1 VLLSLPL
8 ALAER
13 GLVPDPV
20 LRWGI
25 RRLLAQRL
33 RQEARRAPGAID
45 HELSHGPVA
54 IDPEAAN
61 RQHYE
66 VPPAFFELV
75 LGRHLKYSA
84 AYWPEG
90 TETLDQAEEQMLEL
104 TASRAQLADGQHV
117 LELGCGWGSLSLWM
131 ARRYPNSR
139 ITAVS
144 NSALQREFIAARAPA
159 NLQILTAD
167 MNAFAIEGRFDRVV
181 SVEMFEHM
189 RNWRELMRRIAG
201 WLDPGGKLF
210 VHVFCHRRY
219 TYPFDIEGAGNWL
232 GRYFFTGGL
241 MPSLDLLPRFQEPL
255 VLEKTWE
262 VAGDH
267 YAKTAEAWTRNLLAR
282 REDVLRAFA
291 AVYGPRAPLWLERWH
306 VFFLACAELFAYR
319 EGGDSEWLVGH
330 YRLRKP

>member
-1 VLLSLPL
+1 MILSLPL

-13 GLVPDPV
+13 GIVPDPL

-33 RQEARRAPGAID
+33 RGEARRQPGSID
-45 HELSHGPVA
+45 AELAHGPIALVP
-54 IDPEAAN
+54 DAAN

-66 VPPAFFELV
+66 VPAEFFELV
-75 LGRHLKYSA
+75 LGPQLKYSS

-90 TETLDQAEEQMLEL
+90 TETLEQAEAQMLEL
-104 TASRAQLADGQHV
+104 TASRAQLADGQRV

-144 NSALQREFIAARAPA
+144 NSAPQREFIAARAPA
-159 NLQILTAD
+159 NLEILTAD

-189 RNWRELMRRIAG
+189 HNWRELMRRIAG

-210 VHVFCHRRY
+210 VHVFCHRCYAY
-219 TYPFDIEGAGNWL
+219 TFDSVGAANWL
-232 GRYFFTGGL
+232 GRHFFTGGL
-241 MPSLDLLPRFQEPL
+241 MPSLELLPRFQEPL

-262 VAGDH
+262 VGGEH
-267 YAKTAEAWTRNLLAR
+267 YARTAEAWTRNLVTR
-282 REDVLRAFA
+282 RDEVLRAFTSPYGA
-291 AVYGPRAPLWLERWH
+291 AAPLWVERWR

-319 EGGDSEWLVGH
+319 AGTEWLVGH

>member
-1 VLLSLPL
+1 VLFSLPL

-13 GLVPDPV
+13 GFVPDPL

-33 RQEARRAPGAID
+33 RQESRRAPGAID
-45 HELSHGPVA
+45 AELAQGPIALV
-54 IDPEAAN
+54 PEAAN

-75 LGRHLKYSA
+75 LGPQLKYSS

-90 TETLDQAEEQMLEL
+90 TETLEQAETQMLEL
-104 TASRAQLADGQHV
+104 TASRAQLADGQRV

-144 NSALQREFIAARAPA
+144 NSAPQREFIAARAPA
-159 NLQILTAD
+159 NLEILTAD
-167 MNAFAIEGRFDRVV
+167 LNAFAIEGRFDRVV

-189 RNWRELMRRIAG
+189 HNWRELVRRIAG

-210 VHVFCHRRY
+210 VHLFCHRRY
-219 TYPFDIEGAGNWL
+219 AYVFETAGARNWL
-232 GRYFFTGGL
+232 GRHFFTGGL

-255 VLEKTWE
+255 VLEKTWDVGGE
-262 VAGDH
+262 H
-267 YAKTAEAWTRNLLAR
+267 YARTAEAWARHLVTR
-282 REDVLRAFA
+282 REEVLRTLTS
-291 AVYGPRAPLWLERWH
+291 VYGAAAPLWVERWR

-319 EGGDSEWLVGH
+319 GGTEWLVGH

>member
-1 VLLSLPL
+1 MLSLPL

-13 GLVPDPV
+13 GFVPEPL

-33 RQEARRAPGAID
+33 REEAGRNPGAID
-45 HELSHGPVA
+45 GALSQGPVA
-54 IDPEAAN
+54 LVPEAAN

-75 LGRHLKYSA
+75 LGTRLKYSA
-84 AYWPEG
+84 AYWPDG

-104 TASRAQLADGQHV
+104 TAARAQLADGQRV

-144 NSALQREFIAARAPA
+144 NSAPQRGFIAARAPT
-159 NLQILTAD
+159 NLQVLTAD
-167 MNAFAIEGRFDRVV
+167 MNTFAIDGRFDRVV

-210 VHVFCHRRY
+210 VHVFCHRRHAY
-219 TYPFDIEGAGNWL
+219 LFETAGAGNWL
-232 GRYFFTGGL
+232 GRHFFTGGL
-241 MPSLDLLPRFQEPL
+241 MPALDLLPRFQEPL

-262 VAGDH
+262 VGGEH
-267 YAKTAEAWTRNLLAR
+267 YARTAEVWARTLAAR
-282 REDVLRAFA
+282 RDAILPVLRATYGEA
-291 AVYGPRAPLWLERWH
+291 APRWLERWR

-319 EGGDSEWLVGH
+319 GGTEWLVGH

>member
-1 VLLSLPL
+1 MILSLPL

-13 GLVPDPV
+13 GLVPDQW

-25 RRLLAQRL
+25 RRLLALRL
-33 RQEARRAPGAID
+33 WQEARRPPGALD
-45 HELSHGPVA
+45 ATLTQGPVA
-54 IDPEAAN
+54 LVPEAAN

-66 VPPAFFELV
+66 IPAAFFEVV
-75 LGRHLKYSA
+75 LGGHLKYSS

-90 TETLDQAEEQMLEL
+90 TETLDQAEAQMLEL
-104 TASRAQLADGQHV
+104 TASRAQLADGQRV

-131 ARRYPNSR
+131 ARRYPHSR

-144 NSALQREFIAARAPA
+144 NSASQREFIAARAPA
-159 NLQILTAD
+159 NLEILTAD
-167 MNAFAIEGRFDRVV
+167 MNAFAIDARFDRVV

-210 VHVFCHRRY
+210 VHVFCHRRFA
-219 TYPFDIEGAGNWL
+219 YPFDTDGGGNWL
-232 GRYFFTGGL
+232 GRHFFTGGL
-241 MPSLDLLPRFQEPL
+241 MPSLDLVPRFQEPL

-262 VAGDH
+262 VGGEH
-267 YAKTAEAWTRNLLAR
+267 YARTAEAWSRNFLAR
-282 REDVLRAFA
+282 RDAVLPILA
-291 AVYGPRAPLWLERWH
+291 AVYGAEAPRWLERWR
-306 VFFLACAELFAYR
+306 VFFLACVELFAYR
-319 EGGDSEWLVGH
+319 GGTEWLVGH